1 MLCWTV
7 QTKCVCKFLRHLRK
21 LRSFVEEEDE
31 GFDFANITI
40 GHEFGNNLEI
50 FYDSDAMSYHSS
62 QFTDLV
68 LCFVFNLCGMNIDW
82 SQ

>member
-31 GFDFANITI
+31 GFDFAI

-50 FYDSDAMSYHSS
+50 YSNSDAMSYHSS

-68 LCFVFNLCGMNIDW
+68 LCFVFHLCGMNID
-82 SQ
+82 